1 MSVFDNTLS
10 AVAQKAGFCFP
21 PFSADL
27 AFGDML
33 WCDITSC
40 HLLFL
45 LFFLYY
51 NFVFCF
57 CFLNRQQKMAERE
70 KRFMEQQRK
79 KMEKE
84 AQRMMKKEQKIA
96 VKLS

>member
-1 MSVFDNTLS
+1 MTVFDNNLS

-40 HLLFL
+40 HLFIY
-45 LFFLYY
+45 FFTY
-51 NFVFCF
+51 NFVF

>member
-1 MSVFDNTLS
+1 MAVFDNTLS
-10 AVAQKAGFCFP
+10 AVAQKAGFC
-21 PFSADL
+21 FSADL